1 MDQSG
6 QPVGR
11 LGSCFI
17 TLERWNKTENRSGL
31 LARGL
36 PDAVR
41 LDRSGRFRLEGLV
54 PGVKYQL
61 NAVGPNEQ
69 PIWQIDGLTTTPG
82 ETKDL
87 GDVKPHPF

>member
-1 MDQSG
+1 
-6 QPVGR
+6 
-11 LGSCFI
+11 
-17 TLERWNKTENRSGL
+17 
-31 LARGL
+31 
-36 PDAVR
+36 
-41 LDRSGRFRLEGLV
+41 V